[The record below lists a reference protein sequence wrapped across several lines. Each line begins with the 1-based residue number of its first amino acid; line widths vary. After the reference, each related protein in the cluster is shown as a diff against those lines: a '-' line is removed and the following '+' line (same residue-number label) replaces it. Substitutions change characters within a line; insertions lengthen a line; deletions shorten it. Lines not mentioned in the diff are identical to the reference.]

1 MNRQESLNTI
11 QSTKQW
17 DILIIGG
24 GATGLGTALDAAS
37 RGYKTLLVEKHDFGK
52 GTSSKATK
60 LVHGGVR
67 YLAQGNI
74 KLVMEALKERGRLLR
89 NAPHLTSRLS
99 FVLPV
104 YSIWDYFYYGIGLL
118 LYDLL
123 SANWSLGA
131 TRVLSKKGALKA
143 LPGLSSKGLVGGV
156 RFYDGQFDDTRLAVD
171 LAKTATTHGATII
184 NYCSVHA
191 FEKSGEQIVGA
202 WLTDHLSGYQFLVNI
217 NSCINATGVFAET
230 VMQLD
235 EPNPGIAVSPSQG
248 IHLVVDQSFFP
259 GQQALIIPKT
269 DDGRVLFAVP
279 WQGKVILGTTDTP
292 VNTITTEP
300 QPMEAEIDFVISH
313 FNRYCSKS
321 ITRADVLSVFAGLR
335 PLVKSKGQTHTSLL
349 SRDHSI
355 IIHKSGLVSIVGGKW
370 TTYRKMAQDAVDN
383 AVFVAGGK
391 KLACKTK
398 QLPIGNWQKPL
409 DKTVRLFE
417 YGNDAAVIRSW
428 MQQPNWAE
436 LIHPNYA
443 YTKAEI
449 RWHVEAEMAM
459 TVEDV
464 LARRIR
470 LLFLDAKAA
479 MEAAPIVAALMAE
492 LLQKDQHWQ
501 ETQVNSFRVVAQ
513 QYLLS

>member
-1 MNRQESLNTI
+1 MNRQESLDRIET
-11 QSTKQW
+11 TKQW

-89 NAPHLTSRLS
+89 NAPHLTDRLS
-99 FVLPV
+99 FILPV

-143 LPGLSSKGLVGGV
+143 LPGLSPQGLVGGV
-156 RFYDGQFDDTRLAVD
+156 RFYDGQFDDTRLAVA

-202 WLTDHLSGYQFLVNI
+202 WLTDHLSGHQYLVNTT
-217 NSCINATGVFAET
+217 SCINASGVFAET

-248 IHLVVDQSFFP
+248 IHLVVDSDFFP
-259 GQQALIIPKT
+259 GNQALIIPKT

-292 VNTITTEP
+292 VNTITAEP
-300 QPMEAEIDFVISH
+300 QPMEAEIEFVISH

-391 KLACKTK
+391 KLSSRTK
-398 QLPIGNWQKPL
+398 ELPIGNWQKPL
-409 DKTVRLFE
+409 DKTDRLFV
-417 YGNDAAVIRSW
+417 YGKDASIIRTW
-428 MQQPNWAE
+428 MQEQKWSE
-436 LIHPNYA
+436 LIHPNYP

-459 TVEDV
+459 TLEDV

-470 LLFLDAKAA
+470 LLFLDARAA
-479 MEAAPIVAALMAE
+479 KEAAPIVATLMAE

-501 ETQVNSFRVVAQ
+501 QTQLNSFRTLAQ

>member
-1 MNRQESLNTI
+1 MNRQESIHQI
-11 QSTKQW
+11 QSTQQW

-37 RGYKTLLVEKHDFGK
+37 RGYKTLLVEKDDFGK

-89 NAPHLTSRLS
+89 NAPHLTNRLS

-104 YSIWDYFYYGIGLL
+104 YSVWDYFYYGIGLL

-131 TRVLSKKGALKA
+131 TRVLSKRGALKA
-143 LPGLSSKGLVGGV
+143 LPGLSAKGLVGGV
-156 RFYDGQFDDTRLAVD
+156 RFYDGQFDDTRLAVE
-171 LAKTATTHGATII
+171 LAKTATIHGATIL

-202 WLTDHLSGYQFLVNI
+202 WLTDHLSGQQYLVNT

-248 IHLVVDQSFFP
+248 IHLVVDQDFFP
-259 GQQALIIPKT
+259 GHQALIIPKT

-292 VNTITTEP
+292 VTAITAEP
-300 QPMEAEIDFVISH
+300 MPMEAEIDFVISH
-313 FNRYCSKS
+313 FNRYCNKP
-321 ITRADVLSVFAGLR
+321 ITRANVLSVFAGLR

-383 AVFVAGGK
+383 AVFVAHGK

-398 QLPIGNWQKPL
+398 ELSIGNWQKPL
-409 DKTVRLFE
+409 DKTAPLFE
-417 YGNDAAVIRSW
+417 YGKDAATIRLW
-428 MQQPNWAE
+428 MQEPKWAE
-436 LIHPNYA
+436 RIHPDYA

-449 RWHVEAEMAM
+449 RWHVAAEMAM

-470 LLFLDAKAA
+470 LLFLDARAA
-479 MEAAPIVAALMAE
+479 MDAAPAVAALMAE
-492 LLQKDQHWQ
+492 LLQKDKHWQ
-501 ETQVNSFRVVAQ
+501 ETQVNSFRVLAQ

>member
-89 NAPHLTSRLS
+89 NAPHLTNRLS

-104 YSIWDYFYYGIGLL
+104 YSVWDYFYYGIGLL

-131 TRVLSKKGALKA
+131 TRVLSKKGALRA
-143 LPGLSSKGLVGGV
+143 LPGLSPKGLVGGV
-156 RFYDGQFDDTRLAVD
+156 RFYDGQFDDTRLAIE
-171 LAKTATTHGATII
+171 LAKTATEHGATMI

-202 WLTDHLSGYQFLVNI
+202 WLTDHLSGHQFLVNI

-248 IHLVVDQSFFP
+248 IHLVVDQNFFP
-259 GQQALIIPKT
+259 GHQALIIPKT

-292 VNTITTEP
+292 VNTITAEP
-300 QPMEAEIDFVISH
+300 QPMEEEIDFIISH

-409 DKTVRLFE
+409 DKTAPLFE

-428 MQQPNWAE
+428 MQQSKWAE

-479 MEAAPIVAALMAE
+479 MEAAPMVAALMAE
-492 LLQKDQHWQ
+492 LLQKDQYWQ